1 MVEGKDGCGLEPQR
15 QLAEPP
21 VAEDEHRLRRLA
33 AGAALRADVIGGRKL
48 QRPAVPEGGMVARM
62 IVGVSAQNVEY
73 DARVKFGER
82 RCGIDEP
89 VKYHGRA
96 ILIARI
102 ELGRA
107 SCRERVC
114 RYVSISGVVVALK
127 KKKKTYNKR

>member
-89 VKYHGRA
+89 VTYHGRE

-102 ELGRA
+102 ARLGLVEGKIGRA
-107 SCRERVC
+107 SGRERGC
-114 RYVSISGVVVALK
+114 QYG
-127 KKKKTYNKR
+127 

>member
-1 MVEGKDGCGLEPQR
+1 MGLDRGLLTRDDSARARIVEVKDGCGLETQR

-89 VKYHGRA
+89 VQYHGRD
-96 ILIARI
+96 RK
-102 ELGRA
+102 
-107 SCRERVC
+107 S
-114 RYVSISGVVVALK
+114 
-127 KKKKTYNKR
+127 KRMKSRH

>member
-1 MVEGKDGCGLEPQR
+1 MRISDWSSDVCSSDPDGACARIVEVKDGRGLERQR

-62 IVGVSAQNVEY
+62 IVGVAAQNVEY

-82 RCGIDEP
+82 RVGIDR
-89 VKYHGRA
+89 KSTRLNSSH
-96 ILIARI
+96 
-102 ELGRA
+102 
-107 SCRERVC
+107 
-114 RYVSISGVVVALK
+114 
-127 KKKKTYNKR
+127 